1 MAKANTRTSLIN
13 QVNSLIRQKAVTAH
27 VSLTI
32 SEPGSS
38 ATLLLAMQDS
48 DQQIK
53 EEQTNKFAYPNT
65 AEKHATDSLK
75 AVDKKGNHPQANDVL
90 YELHTR
96 HKTPKNSFNKLR
108 LAPYVLVG

>member
-53 EEQTNKFAYPNT
+53 EEQTNKFAYSNT
-65 AEKHATDSLK
+65 AEKH
-75 AVDKKGNHPQANDVL
+75 G
-90 YELHTR
+90 
-96 HKTPKNSFNKLR
+96 
-108 LAPYVLVG
+108 

>member
-1 MAKANTRTSLIN
+1 
-13 QVNSLIRQKAVTAH
+13 
-27 VSLTI
+27 
-32 SEPGSS
+32 
-38 ATLLLAMQDS
+38 MQDS

-75 AVDKKGNHPQANDVL
+75 AVVKKGNHPQANDVL